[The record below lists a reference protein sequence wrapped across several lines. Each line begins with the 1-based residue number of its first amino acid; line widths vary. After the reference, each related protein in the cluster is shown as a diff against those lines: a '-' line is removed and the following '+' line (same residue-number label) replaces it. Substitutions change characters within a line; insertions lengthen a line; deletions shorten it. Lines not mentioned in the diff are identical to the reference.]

1 MFTMDELLYF
11 CAYRSNRLLAILKIQ
26 KSYPGIKITNSQRQ
40 ALPYKQINIINTDSE
55 AEAVSHGKLP
65 AASTDKTIS
74 LADWLLSLSLFHNST
89 V

>member
-1 MFTMDELLYF
+1 ITGYTKNTE
-11 CAYRSNRLLAILKIQ
+11 

>member
-26 KSYPGIKITNSQRQ
+26 KKLSRDKDYQLTRQ